1 MEKSIQQIIDSEEL
15 ITSQEFRLLRNYLGK
30 SQEELAFDLGY
41 QHKSNISHYETGKTK
56 VDVPLDYMMKGLVRS
71 KSDV

>member
-41 QHKSNISHYETGKTK
+41 QHKSAVSHYETGKTK
-56 VDVPLDYMMKGLVRS
+56 VDVPLDYMMKGLVRGN
-71 KSDV
+71 SDV

>member
-41 QHKSNISHYETGKTK
+41 QHKSAVSHYETGKTK
-56 VDVPLDYMMKGLVRS
+56 VDVPLDYMMKGLVRG

>member
-1 MEKSIQQIIDSEEL
+1 MENTIKQIIDSEQ
-15 ITSQEFRLLRNYLGK
+15 IISAQEFKLLRNYLGK

-41 QHKSNISHYETGKTK
+41 QHKSAISHYETGKTK
-56 VDVPLDYMMKGLVRS
+56 PDVPLDYMMKGLVRG